1 MTLEPLVHQAI
12 QQGAAVVT
20 EGGAGVGVSAE
31 LVQPG
36 LAASALL
43 SGGQQFNSSRNK
55 KYAFNGGCLWLC
67 S

>member
-12 QQGAAVVT
+12 EQGAAVVT
-20 EGGAGVGVSAE
+20 EGGAGVGVGAE

-36 LAASALL
+36 LATPALL
-43 SGGQQFNSSRNK
+43 SQVRVKSLREQ
-55 KYAFNGGCLWLC
+55 YAFIL